1 MPCEGSGLLR
11 RDETSRL
18 RICRLIFNWFTPDY
32 LSHARRVAHNVS
44 QLRLR
49 AQFIVSPKSKVQ
61 SVSWPL
67 LAELTEWLLSVCI
80 AQGTLYKASQPR
92 ARPDPVMMRTM
103 MMAMV
108 ITMSSSRISN
118 QCHWEGSWEVVRV
131 IKAGFRSTSASF
143 VHCVHTLICI
153 PLRHNCHPYHHHHHH
168 RWLVTFHHH
177 PHFSNSQHLKNI
189 WRQKNYELAY
199 SVNTHLLVSGIYL
212 IFFRKL
218 RGGLLCILT
227 PPYWVILIIS
237 ILLIT
242 FSLTSLWSLR
252 YRWRNP
258 LIKNTW
264 YTFMF
269 HCHLM
274 R

>member
-80 AQGTLYKASQPR
+80 AQGPLYKASQPR

-143 VHCVHTLICI
+143 VHCVHFT
-153 PLRHNCHPYHHHHHH
+153 PS
-168 RWLVTFHHH
+168 FAS
-177 PHFSNSQHLKNI
+177 HFVRI
-189 WRQKNYELAY
+189 A
-199 SVNTHLLVSGIYL
+199 
-212 IFFRKL
+212 
-218 RGGLLCILT
+218 
-227 PPYWVILIIS
+227 ILIIIITIIIASVIYGCWPS
-237 ILLIT
+237 IIIHT
-242 FSLTSLWSLR
+242 FQILTILKLSGVR
-252 YRWRNP
+252 
-258 LIKNTW
+258 
-264 YTFMF
+264 
-269 HCHLM
+269 
-274 R
+274 